1 MGDGSLRVGIFLNI
15 VKSYYLLL
23 LEMSV
28 AVDGRHFC
36 KAGRKKLKLDGKA
49 TAMDILA
56 RKPDIYRCRKTGITV

>member
-1 MGDGSLRVGIFLNI
+1 MGDGALRVGIFLNI

-36 KAGRKKLKLDGKA
+36 KAGRKKRKLDGQVA
-49 TAMDILA
+49 AMEIVDQ
-56 RKPDIYRCRKTGITV
+56 KP